1 MTDRAPFTPRG
12 APLLLFLLA
21 ALCLVLPAGAEDG
34 PPGKSEAAK
43 VATKMDKALTTAH
56 QAEDER
62 EALRRFEDAVA
73 EYARLHADQLARL
86 GVPESVATQKA
97 LAEALAVRRAK
108 AAPGDIF
115 QPEVQPLFRRLI
127 AEQLQGPDAL
137 DARQSIVQGNP
148 GHEKVS
154 IPVVVRVNAEYPVG
168 AARSTVP
175 PSVLATL
182 PPLPSSLHYR
192 FVGRDLILVDSV
204 AQLIVDF
211 LPAAAP
217 APAAR

>member
-1 MTDRAPFTPRG
+1 MSDHAPFTAGSAPR
-12 APLLLFLLA
+12 LLVCLVA
-21 ALCLVLPAGAEDG
+21 ALCLVVPAGTEDG

-43 VATKMDKALTTAH
+43 VATKMDKALTTAR

-73 EYARLHADQLARL
+73 DYARLHADQLARL

-97 LAEALAVRRAK
+97 LSQALAVRRAK

-115 QPEVQPLFRRLI
+115 HPDVQPLFRRLI

-137 DARQSIVQGNP
+137 DARHSIVQGNP

-154 IPVVVRVNAEYPVG
+154 VPVVVRVNAEYPLG

-217 APAAR
+217 AAR